1 MVAASPGRASPP
13 GLELLA
19 EPTRRLIVALLAERP
34 RRPTSLREAIGVSQ
48 ATLAFHLGILRR
60 AGIVLD
66 SRVLRDGRVRLYML
80 HPRRARAVMAWLA
93 TSGLA
98 DEDSRTRPVPAGT
111 WPKRV
116 YAVELGSIRIAV
128 TGGEVRSLSLHEAVV
143 ALPLA
148 AHGVV
153 GVVEVG
159 PHVVPVLDLAGRL
172 GIASDGDLGHARGW
186 LLVEGRDG
194 PIAVRAAAATDLGFI
209 ERSDVRLVPRSVLAN
224 GADSVIGFVRVSGQ
238 LIALVDLGLM

>member
-1 MVAASPGRASPP
+1 MVTAPQDRASPP

-48 ATLAFHLGILRR
+48 ATLAFHLGILRQ

-66 SRVLRDGRVRLYML
+66 SRVVRDGRVRLYML

-93 TSGLA
+93 TSGLD
-98 DEDSRTRPVPAGT
+98 DEDSRTGPVPAGT

-116 YAVELGSIRIAV
+116 YAVELGSLRIAV
-128 TGGEVRSLSLHEAVV
+128 TGGEIRSLSLDEAVV

-148 AHGVV
+148 APGVV

-159 PHVVPVLDLAGRL
+159 PRVVPVLDLARRL
-172 GIASDGDLGHARGW
+172 GLASDGDAGHARGW
-186 LLVEGRDG
+186 LLLEGRDG
-194 PIAVRAAAATDLGFI
+194 PTAVLAAAATDLGFI
-209 ERSDVRLVPRSVLAN
+209 ERSDVRLVPRSALAT
-224 GADSVIGFVRVSGQ
+224 GAASVIGVVRVAGQ
-238 LIALVDLGLM
+238 LVALVDLGLM